1 MTTLAEYLEARER
14 VAADLAAD
22 ERDYPGRSFMLIY
35 RDDLKAVLAGPP
47 APEGT

>member
-1 MTTLAEYLEARER
+1 VERVTMTDTPFER
-14 VAADLAAD
+14 VAADLADD

-35 RDDLKAVLAGPP
+35 RNDLKAVLAGPP